1 MNNVYHVLV
10 WRVFLCYTHIHMQN
24 RPGVLIWSA
33 VHHEVFTAGALEGRV
48 LSGRQLGGPSDVRW
62 IMSSHGSGFVFIIH
76 PN

>member
-33 VHHEVFTAGALEGRV
+33 VHHEVFTAGALEARV
-48 LSGRQLGGPSDVRW
+48 RGTSAFGAPAGGVE
-62 IMSSHGSGFVFIIH
+62 
-76 PN
+76 